1 MVKNYMVK
9 ATRKNAVAR
18 ASIKPGKGE
27 IRVNKMSLDAIYP
40 TGYKKAI
47 VLEPTKIASEEFSKF
62 NYNVNVIGGGS
73 SSQVQA
79 VRSCIA
85 KGIVLANGNKK
96 ALKDKFLEYDRH
108 LLIDDARNK
117 EPKKELGVGA
127 RKKKQKSKRWIIND
141 YSSSLFFLWAS
152 SCSQLWRIFKRN

>member
-1 MVKNYMVK
+1 MVKSYLVK
-9 ATRKNAVAR
+9 STRKSAIAR
-18 ASIKPGKGE
+18 AAIKPGKGE
-27 IRVNKMSLDAIYP
+27 IRVNNMALDAIYP
-40 TGYKKAI
+40 TGYKKAM
-47 VLEPTKIASEEFSKF
+47 VLEPTKISREEFSKF
-62 NYNVNVIGGGS
+62 NYNVNVSGGGA

-96 ALKDKFLEYDRH
+96 TIKDKFLAYDRH

-127 RKKKQKSKRWIIND
+127 RKKKQKSKR
-141 YSSSLFFLWAS
+141 
-152 SCSQLWRIFKRN
+152 